1 LVFTTIKLRKDG
13 PKLSLIVFNPTS
25 GPSLRE
31 LRMAKREKP
40 LDGSVI
46 GLVDNG
52 KKNSD
57 TVIEYLTERL
67 KQRYNLKEV
76 IHHKKISFS
85 HGLTEAEA
93 SMLAEKCDFIISG
106 VGD

>member
-1 LVFTTIKLRKDG
+1 M
-13 PKLSLIVFNPTS
+13 SLIVFNPTS
-25 GPSLRE
+25 GPSLKE
-31 LRMAKREKP
+31 LRMAKREKS
-40 LDGSVI
+40 LEGSVI

-57 TVIEYLTERL
+57 TVIRFLAERL
-67 KQRYNLKEV
+67 QQKYNLKDV
-76 IHHKKISFS
+76 IHHKKLSFS
-85 HGLTEAEA
+85 HGLTDAEA

>member
-1 LVFTTIKLRKDG
+1 MTFNLRKDG

-25 GPSLRE
+25 GPSLKE
-31 LRMAKREKP
+31 LRMAKREKA
-40 LDGSVI
+40 LEESVI

-57 TVIEYLTERL
+57 TVIQYLTELL
-67 KQRYNLKEV
+67 KQKYNLKAV
-76 IHHKKISFS
+76 IHHKKVSFS
-85 HGLTEAEA
+85 HGLTDAEA
-93 SMLAEKCDFIISG
+93 IILAKKCDFIISG

>member
-1 LVFTTIKLRKDG
+1 M
-13 PKLSLIVFNPTS
+13 SLIVFNPTS
-25 GPSLRE
+25 GPSLAE
-31 LRMAKREKP
+31 IRMANREKTFNQ
-40 LDGSVI
+40 SVI

-57 TVIEYLTERL
+57 TVIQYLSERL
-67 KQRYNLKEV
+67 KLKYNLKDV
-76 IHHKKISFS
+76 ILHRKVSFS

-93 SMLAEKCDFIISG
+93 SMLAEQCDFIISG